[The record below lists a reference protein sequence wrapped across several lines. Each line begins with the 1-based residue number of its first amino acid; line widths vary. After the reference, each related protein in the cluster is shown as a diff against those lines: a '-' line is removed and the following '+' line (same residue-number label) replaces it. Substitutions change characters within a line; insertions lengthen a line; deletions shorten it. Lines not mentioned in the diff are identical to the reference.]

1 MIMDDISEKK
11 LGNEEGRWI
20 NLRLIKESD
29 ALITLKW
36 RLKDR
41 AKFLN
46 SGSSTEKE
54 QANWIKSRPSTEFN
68 YIIEL
73 KSGAPVGMLSLIDV
87 DTKNLHAE
95 TARFLIGEEDLVK
108 GIPVAVEA
116 MKLLYQVAFDKLK
129 LKRLYGTVA
138 SKNKLM
144 IKWQK
149 YLGMKEEGVLRQ
161 HYFINNEWQDAIVL
175 GLLDSEYFEDALPKM
190 NRLINA

>member
-1 MIMDDISEKK
+1 MK
-11 LGNEEGRWI
+11 LNGAFI
-20 NLRLIKESD
+20 NLRPLLVQD
-29 ALITLKW
+29 AEKTFAW
-36 RLKDR
+36 RQSMR
-41 AKFLN
+41 AHFLN
-46 SGSSTEKE
+46 QGASTVQE
-54 QANWIKSRPSTEFN
+54 QRQWIQSRPKSEYNF
-68 YIIEL
+68 IIEL
-73 KSGAPVGMLSLIDV
+73 KNFEPVGMLSLIDI
-87 DTKNLHAE
+87 DPKNLHAE

-116 MKLLYQVAFDKLK
+116 MKLLYQMAFDNLK

-175 GLLDSEYFEDALPKM
+175 GLLDSEYFEYALPKM
-190 NRLINA
+190 SRLINV

>member
-1 MIMDDISEKK
+1 M
-11 LGNEEGRWI
+11 
-20 NLRLIKESD
+20 NLRPIEASD
-29 ALITLKW
+29 SEATFKW
-36 RLKDR
+36 RNASR
-41 AKFLN
+41 ARLLN
-46 SGSSTEKE
+46 SGAFSLED
-54 QANWIKSRPSTEFN
+54 QRQWILSRPVSEFN

-73 KSGAPVGMLSLIDV
+73 KSGDPVGMLSLINIDLQ
-87 DTKNLHAE
+87 NLHAE
-95 TARFLIGEEDLVK
+95 TARFLIGEADLVK
-108 GIPVAVEA
+108 GIPAAVEA
-116 MKLLYQVAFDKLK
+116 MKLLYQVAFDGLK

-175 GLLDSEYFEDALPKM
+175 GLLDNEYFEDALPKM

>member
-1 MIMDDISEKK
+1 MGDLGEKK

-29 ALITLKW
+29 ASITLKW
-36 RLKDR
+36 RLNDR

-54 QANWIKSRPSTEFN
+54 QANWINTRPSTEFN

-161 HYFINNEWQDAIVL
+161 HYFINNEWQDAIIL
-175 GLLDSEYFEDALPKM
+175 GLLDGEYFEDALPKM
-190 NRLINA
+190 NRLINT

>member
-1 MIMDDISEKK
+1 MGDISEKK

-29 ALITLKW
+29 ASITLKW

-54 QANWIKSRPSTEFN
+54 QADWIKLRPSTEFN
-68 YIIEL
+68 YIIQL
-73 KSGAPVGMLSLIDV
+73 KGGEPVGMLSLINV

-108 GIPVAVEA
+108 GVPVAVEA

-149 YLGMKEEGVLRQ
+149 YLGMREEGALRQ

-175 GLLDSEYFEDALPKM
+175 GLLDNEYYEYSLPKM

>member
-1 MIMDDISEKK
+1 MSAVGIKN
-11 LGNEEGRWI
+11 LVYEEGRWI
-20 NLRLIKESD
+20 NLRLIQESD
-29 ALITLKW
+29 AAITLKW

-46 SGSSTEKE
+46 VGSLTQAE

-73 KSGAPVGMLSLIDV
+73 KGGTPVGMLSLIDI

-108 GIPVAVEA
+108 GFPVAIEA
-116 MKLLYQVAFDKLK
+116 MKLLYQVAFDKLQ

-138 SKNKLM
+138 STNKLM

-149 YLGMKEEGVLRQ
+149 YLGMKEEGSLRQ
-161 HYFINNEWQDAIVL
+161 HYFINNVWQDAVVL
-175 GLLDSEYFEDALPKM
+175 GLLDEEYYEYSLPKM
-190 NRLINA
+190 NRLINV

>member
-1 MIMDDISEKK
+1 MGDISEKK
-11 LGNEEGRWI
+11 LSNEEGRWI
-20 NLRLIKESD
+20 NLRLIQESD
-29 ALITLKW
+29 ASLTLKW

-149 YLGMKEEGVLRQ
+149 YLGMKEEGALRQ

-175 GLLDSEYFEDALPKM
+175 GLLDNEYFEDALPKM
-190 NRLINA
+190 NRLINT

>member
-1 MIMDDISEKK
+1 MIMGDIGEKK
-11 LGNEEGRWI
+11 LSNEEGRWI

-29 ALITLKW
+29 ASITLKW

-41 AKFLN
+41 ARFLN

-54 QANWIKSRPSTEFN
+54 QADWIKSRPSTEFN

-73 KSGAPVGMLSLIDV
+73 KTGAPVGMLSLIDV
-87 DTKNLHAE
+87 DTKNLHAQ

-116 MKLLYQVAFDKLK
+116 MKLLYQVAFDRLK

-161 HYFINNEWQDAIVL
+161 HYFINNEWQDAIAL
-175 GLLDSEYFEDALPKM
+175 GLLDGEYFEEALPKM

>member
-1 MIMDDISEKK
+1 MDDISEKK

-29 ALITLKW
+29 ASITLKW

-73 KSGAPVGMLSLIDV
+73 KSGTPVGMLSLIDV

-190 NRLINA
+190 NRFINA

>member
-1 MIMDDISEKK
+1 MKAEKV
-11 LGNEEGRWI
+11 EGCHV
-20 NLRLIKESD
+20 NLRPIEVYDSGV
-29 ALITLKW
+29 TFKW
-36 RLKDR
+36 RSASR
-41 AKFLN
+41 AKLLN
-46 SGSSTEKE
+46 SGAPSVEDQKR
-54 QANWIKSRPSTEFN
+54 WIVSRPASEFN
-68 YIIEL
+68 FIIEL
-73 KSGAPVGMLSLIDV
+73 KSGEPVGMISLININS
-87 DTKNLHAE
+87 KNLHAE

-116 MKLLYQVAFDKLK
+116 MKLLYQIAFDLLK

-175 GLLDSEYFEDALPKM
+175 GLLDNEYFEDALPKM

>member
-1 MIMDDISEKK
+1 MGDISEKK

-29 ALITLKW
+29 ASITLKW

-46 SGSSTEKE
+46 SGSSTDKE
-54 QANWIKSRPSTEFN
+54 QADWIKKRPSTEFN
-68 YIIEL
+68 YIIQL
-73 KSGAPVGMLSLIDV
+73 KGGEPVGMLSLINV
-87 DTKNLHAE
+87 DTKNFHAE

-108 GIPVAVEA
+108 GVPVAVEA

-149 YLGMKEEGVLRQ
+149 YLGMREEGALRQ

-175 GLLDSEYFEDALPKM
+175 GLLDNEYYEYALPKM